1 MTNISA
7 PTARLRAILALPL
20 LLFAPLVVQAADER
34 QPLPYRFLLVISNQ
48 WKDPASYLIEGGGE
62 FQVIATLLKIWGLP
76 FEILRLDQQ
85 RLNRYHLIDRERPP
99 PLWDNH

>member
-1 MTNISA
+1 MTNIYA
-7 PTARLRAILALPL
+7 PTARLRPIVAIPL
-20 LLFAPLVVQAADER
+20 LLFASLVAQAADER

-85 RLNRYHLIDRERPP
+85 RLDAA
-99 PLWDNH
+99 